1 MERNTLQDI
10 TLLQHCRCK
19 KLSRHRLIGHCLS
32 SKVWV
37 GTNNHKDNETAMIC
51 NNCSAP
57 IPATAVFYRN
67 PLSITAQR
75 KSINTMRPAFRSHG
89 IIHRKTV
96 VVTGNQ
102 CWVQLAFM
110 RNWCSLRSWITSTAD
125 ELCGRIHVQRLY
137 RMGKG
142 PAQSFWQTRMLRPSA
157 FCVHVCRPDSSRRLW
172 PFCGPCP

>member
-1 MERNTLQDI
+1 MMYGDSAWSTTAKIIFVGFSETAYFDSMKKQAMGWLPRSGLVLQMERNTLQDI

-102 CWVQLAFM
+102 C
-110 RNWCSLRSWITSTAD
+110 
-125 ELCGRIHVQRLY
+125 
-137 RMGKG
+137 
-142 PAQSFWQTRMLRPSA
+142 
-157 FCVHVCRPDSSRRLW
+157 
-172 PFCGPCP
+172 